1 MIGPVHS
8 HNLRQQATKAHDL
21 IHRATNKMLI
31 EVGRMLLE
39 NRAALLYTVPTIH
52 LEFIQY
58 ARDLMS
64 ESRILELPDLQL
76 ITSRC
81 ILSEIIATFQHHVIY
96 A

>member
-8 HNLRQQATKAHDL
+8 HNLHQQATKAHDL

-39 NRAALLYTVPTIH
+39 NRTALLPTIH

-58 ARDLMS
+58 ARDL
-64 ESRILELPDLQL
+64 I
-76 ITSRC
+76 
-81 ILSEIIATFQHHVIY
+81 
-96 A
+96 